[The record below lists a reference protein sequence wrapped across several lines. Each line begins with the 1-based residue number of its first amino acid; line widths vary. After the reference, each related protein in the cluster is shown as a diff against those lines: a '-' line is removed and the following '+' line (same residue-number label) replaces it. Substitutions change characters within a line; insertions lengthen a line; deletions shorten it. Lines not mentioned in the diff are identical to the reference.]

1 MSMPAEL
8 PSAHLPKQQQ
18 TVRIFLSGDVMT
30 GRGIDQ
36 ILPQPC
42 DPILHET
49 YATSALH
56 YVQLAE
62 EANGPIPRQV
72 GASYVWGAAL
82 DELNWTR
89 PDARVINYRR
99 GVKVSTYAVWWI
111 RQSIAS
117 ASLFT

>member
-1 MSMPAEL
+1 
-8 PSAHLPKQQQ
+8 
-18 TVRIFLSGDVMT
+18 MT

-42 DPILHET
+42 DPILYET

-62 EANGPIPRQV
+62 EATGPIPRQV

-82 DELNWTR
+82 NELNRT
-89 PDARVINYRR
+89 PADARIINLETSITRSATFEPKGINYRMSR
-99 GVKVSTYAVWWI
+99 ENQAT
-111 RQSIAS
+111 
-117 ASLFT
+117 

>member
-1 MSMPAEL
+1 
-8 PSAHLPKQQQ
+8 
-18 TVRIFLSGDVMT
+18 MT

-42 DPILHET
+42 DPTLHET

-72 GASYVWGAAL
+72 GASYVWAQS
-82 DELNWTR
+82 WT
-89 PDARVINYRR
+89 N
-99 GVKVSTYAVWWI
+99 
-111 RQSIAS
+111 
-117 ASLFT
+117 